1 MIQGSV
7 GRESVAKT
15 FRVLRKFDPDS
26 VRELRKEL
34 QGQLKPVAKAIAAK
48 YPSQAY
54 LSGLEGR
61 TRVSFRDGGIVVK
74 ENWKWSEVVSK
85 VSITPGKSRKGAGKN
100 NLVSI
105 SINYKGAIPW
115 VTEFAKSTGNLSPQG
130 KALVRNIESRFPS
143 WPNGGRLFY
152 KEFLATRSDVIKS
165 TENILNSWSK
175 SISEELK

>member
-85 VSITPGKSRKGAGKN
+85 VSITPGKSRNQYMSQFDARY
-100 NLVSI
+100 I
-105 SINYKGAIPW
+105 MP
-115 VTEFAKSTGNLSPQG
+115 FADRHIGPRKEDLAAMLSVIGVNSLDELIDKIVPSNMAST
-130 KALVRNIESRFPS
+130 V
-143 WPNGGRLFY
+143 
-152 KEFLATRSDVIKS
+152 
-165 TENILNSWSK
+165 
-175 SISEELK
+175 